1 MGLLRTALIFG
12 VGYAVGDANRRRQ
25 LVSKAN
31 DLARRPEV
39 QRLQDRGRTA
49 IARVTR
55 RSPPDSGQQS
65 GAAGTNGA
73 VGTRRRWPPLPYR
86 RSAAGSA
93 PPTAKDAGTGPLAAE
108 STGARAVP
116 DPSTAPAPDSPEF
129 LERQNP
135 VEKASRD
142 TTADAPAT
150 EAGLIGTDPSRTE
163 ERPST

>member
-1 MGLLRTALIFG
+1 VGLLRTALIFG

-25 LVSKAN
+25 LVAKAN

-49 IARVTR
+49 VARVTR
-55 RSPPDSGQQS
+55 RTSSESGQEA

-73 VGTRRRWPPLPYR
+73 VDARRRWRPLPYR
-86 RSAAGSA
+86 RATAGSA
-93 PPTAKDAGTGPLAAE
+93 STDATATGAGAVTAE
-108 STGARAVP
+108 SAGATAVP
-116 DPSTAPAPDSPEF
+116 DPGSAPGPDSPEF
-129 LERQNP
+129 LNRQNP
-135 VEKASRD
+135 VEKVSPD

-150 EAGLIGTDPSRTE
+150 DAGLISTDPPRSE